1 MLYSV
6 AGVWEVGVLALR
18 ARACTM
24 TPKSQQRRRG
34 LYACA
39 KVCACVRK
47 CVRPCLPVSTRG
59 CSCVFVCKGMVTFHL
74 KKTQSGALALRG
86 AMLQT
91 CVDAKWRLLPCS
103 HTKVWAKKAACV
115 CRHAMMST
123 AGGHASTG
131 TCPLHAWASQQTHEE
146 TSDGARKLVA
156 GTGNR
161 WACHA
166 LIEPWPTLPPLKT
179 REPSKERRCL

>member
-1 MLYSV
+1 M
-6 AGVWEVGVLALR
+6 
-18 ARACTM
+18 
-24 TPKSQQRRRG
+24 
-34 LYACA
+34 
-39 KVCACVRK
+39 
-47 CVRPCLPVSTRG
+47 
-59 CSCVFVCKGMVTFHL
+59 FHW

-91 CVDAKWRLLPCS
+91 CVDAKSAKWRLLPCS

-123 AGGHASTG
+123 AGGHTSTG
-131 TCPLHAWASQQTHEE
+131 TCALHAWASQQTHEE
-146 TSDGARKLVA
+146 TSDGARKFVA

-166 LIEPWPTLPPLKT
+166 LIQPWPTLPPLKT

>member
-1 MLYSV
+1 MRGRFDGGDVVDEGWGGAVCAASGC
-6 AGVWEVGVLALR
+6 AR
-18 ARACTM
+18 ARGATHHI
-24 TPKSQQRRRG
+24 
-34 LYACA
+34 L
-39 KVCACVRK
+39 
-47 CVRPCLPVSTRG
+47 TRG

-91 CVDAKWRLLPCS
+91 CMDAKWRLRS
-103 HTKVWAKKAACV
+103 HTKVWPRKPLSAACV

-131 TCPLHAWASQQTHEE
+131 TGPLHAWASQHTHEE